1 MNPTIVALLCLGLCL
16 GPRNLVQAG
25 TPVKARL
32 WAEPGSVI
40 PWGTPVTLW
49 CEGTFNA
56 QKYGLYKEGS
66 QAPVIQTQLVPTD
79 RAKFLIPTIRK
90 ENSGRYYCYYHS
102 PDGWSQHSEPLELV
116 VVTGTFRKPR
126 LRPVPGSVI
135 PLGTSV
141 ILWCECTLGAIL
153 CHLIKEGSPVY
164 LESKTSQNLMS
175 TAKFSIQYMTQNN
188 VGRYNCYCYSPA
200 GWSEHSEAL
209 ELVVTGLYRKPSL
222 LALPQAMVN
231 SGGNVTLQ
239 CESWEGYNSFVLIK
253 EGDKH
258 SWTLDSQQGSSG
270 KFQALFNVGSVIPS
284 HRRIFRCYG
293 YGRSQPLIWSEPSD
307 PLELL
312 VPGTLPKA
320 SFWAEPCH
328 VIPQGKPVALWC
340 EGIPEAQEYYLDREW
355 QPMSWVRETSL
366 QHRNMAKFSISS
378 MNKYYAGQYRC
389 YYRSPAGWS
398 EPSDALVLVVTGI
411 YRKPRLSA
419 LPSPVVKPGGNLT
432 LQCGSHRGFDRFI
445 LTEEGG
451 DQCSWMMHSQQHHR
465 KNFQA
470 LFTVG
475 PIIPNHNWTF
485 RCYGYYRNEPQ
496 VWSEPSDALRL
507 LISGLSKKPSL
518 LTPQG
523 PVLVPGHNL
532 TLQCRSEHNYDRF
545 TLSKEGVGDLPQHP
559 GHQIQAGLSQADFT
573 MGPGSHFHVGRY
585 RCYGGHSLSSTWSAP
600 SDPLDILMPGHLP
613 ATPSL
618 SVHPGSIVSSGENVT
633 LLCQSSI
640 PMDTF
645 LLSKEGAV
653 DTPLHLRSESRAQQF
668 QAEFSLG
675 AASSALS
682 GTYRCYGSWNSTP
695 YLLSYPSDP
704 MELEVSGGPEDQP
717 IPPESGP
724 QVGLAR
730 NLKVLIGVLVA
741 SILLLLLLVLFLV
754 LRHQRQSKSRK
765 AEVTMKNTEPENE
778 VELDTQS
785 PPPEDPNGPTYA
797 QVKHSAPGRLMDTQ
811 NAASEGPQDITYAQL
826 HIRTLRQGTAGHP
839 SSQGRALPEE
849 PSVYAVLAPT
859 CPEAITKD
867 TK

>member
-209 ELVVTGLYRKPSL
+209 ELVVT
-222 LALPQAMVN
+222 
-231 SGGNVTLQ
+231 
-239 CESWEGYNSFVLIK
+239 
-253 EGDKH
+253 
-258 SWTLDSQQGSSG
+258 
-270 KFQALFNVGSVIPS
+270 
-284 HRRIFRCYG
+284 
-293 YGRSQPLIWSEPSD
+293 
-307 PLELL
+307 
-312 VPGTLPKA
+312 GTLPKA

-765 AEVTMKNTEPENE
+765 AAVQGRAWGMRAPGLWPGVDPCCVPPEVTMKNTEPENE